1 MGQTAQQ
8 EAEYFTISWAKLIAI
23 SGVFVLIG
31 AIVMTIGFWMGSQG
45 RMLQADGLEASAVVT
60 GKSVAK
66 RRSGSGTSATNEYS
80 VRYQFKVGNERHQDR
95 KIVSRSFYDSV
106 ETGDTVPVRYLAS
119 DPAINEI
126 EPGRLRAASRIA
138 MGIGV
143 LFVLFGGGMLFL
155 PRKVRKPAQADA
167 ATGKDGTSS

>member
-1 MGQTAQQ
+1 MGQM
-8 EAEYFTISWAKLIAI
+8 EPEEVEYFTISWAKLIAI

-31 AIVMTIGFWMGSQG
+31 AIVIAVGYRMGSQG
-45 RMLQADGLEASAVVT
+45 RMLEAHGMEASAVVT

-66 RRSGSGTSATNEYS
+66 RRGGSGTSAINEYS

-95 KIVSRSFYDSV
+95 KIVSRSFFDSV
-106 ETGDTVPVRYLAS
+106 EADDTVPVRYLPS

-126 EPGRLRAASRIA
+126 EPGRLWTGSRIA
-138 MGIGV
+138 MGIGA
-143 LFVLFGGGMLFL
+143 LFVLLGGGMLFS

-167 ATGKDGTSS
+167 ATGKGGISS

>member
-31 AIVMTIGFWMGSQG
+31 AIVIAVGYRMGSQG
-45 RMLQADGLEASAVVT
+45 RMLEADGMEASAIVT
-60 GKSVAK
+60 GKSVTK
-66 RRSGSGTSATNEYS
+66 RRGGSGTSATNEYS
-80 VRYQFKVGNERHQDR
+80 VRYQFEVGNERHRDR

-106 ETGDTVPVRYLAS
+106 EAGDTVPARYLPS

-126 EPGRLRAASRIA
+126 QPGRLRAGSRIA

-143 LFVLFGGGMLFL
+143 LFVLLGGGMMFL
-155 PRKVRKPAQADA
+155 PRKVKKPAQASA
-167 ATGKDGTSS
+167 ATGKGGISS